1 MKLFNIYFIF
11 LKFSGEQP
19 STSCSINEIQCET
32 GECVPALARCNNVQE
47 CQDGSDE
54 RGCGNT
60 REYFEDIQHLA
71 TMIIKKLSV
80 FAPKIHIL
88 TFAQIFVNTF
98 NLFWTID
105 LHII

>member
-11 LKFSGEQP
+11 FKFSGEQP

-60 REYFEDIQHLA
+60 REYFEDSQHLA

-80 FAPKIHIL
+80 LAPKKHIL
-88 TFAQIFVNTF
+88 KFAQIFGKYF
-98 NLFWTID
+98 
-105 LHII
+105 

>member
-1 MKLFNIYFIF
+1 MEIIPNNKI
-11 LKFSGEQP
+11 SGEQP

-71 TMIIKKLSV
+71 TMIIKKLNV
-80 FAPKIHIL
+80 LAPKKHIL
-88 TFAQIFVNTF
+88 KFAQIFGKYF
-98 NLFWTID
+98 
-105 LHII
+105 

>member
-11 LKFSGEQP
+11 FKFSGEQP

-60 REYFEDIQHLA
+60 REYFDDITGKAESLDQRTISNQLYRA
-71 TMIIKKLSV
+71 ISSLIF
-80 FAPKIHIL
+80 FAK
-88 TFAQIFVNTF
+88 ANS
-98 NLFWTID
+98 
-105 LHII
+105 

>member
-1 MKLFNIYFIF
+1 MEIIPNNKI
-11 LKFSGEQP
+11 SGEQP

-60 REYFEDIQHLA
+60 REYFEDIQHLPNQK
-71 TMIIKKLSV
+71 IICICTNETYS
-80 FAPKIHIL
+80 HIC
-88 TFAQIFVNTF
+88 TN
-98 NLFWTID
+98 FW
-105 LHII
+105 

>member
-1 MKLFNIYFIF
+1 MFECGNYPNNKIPWNWFIS
-11 LKFSGEQP
+11 KFSGEQP

-71 TMIIKKLSV
+71 T
-80 FAPKIHIL
+80 
-88 TFAQIFVNTF
+88 
-98 NLFWTID
+98 W
-105 LHII
+105 